1 MHSASGEQVL
11 RSPEQTGQ
19 HVRVAVVAYTV
30 FRNDGRVR
38 KEAEVL
44 ASHGYEVHAITL
56 SGGGANSIQEVGGV
70 FVHPLS
76 MGATRGGRLRYLYQY
91 MIFFLV
97 SSAALIGLYRK
108 RRFQAVHVHSLPD
121 FQVFCALPLKLMR
134 VSVVLDLHEAF
145 PEILAARFRLHDSSP
160 LVRLAVL
167 AEKLSCKFADRI
179 VVANDGIRDA
189 IITRGASPGKVTTAY
204 NTPRL
209 SGVITAEMR
218 SPRKYW
224 DFPEHLLVHAGG
236 LNRERD
242 LETLLR
248 AIPLLP
254 DGYHVVLAGDGDS
267 AYVGRLQSLADDL
280 GVGQRVHFVGHVPLE
295 EALSLMSLAS
305 VGVVTL
311 EDNPLTRLAWPT
323 RIPEFAGLEKALVLP
338 DLPFIR
344 SVVRD
349 AAVYY
354 RPGDPRSLASMI
366 EAAVEDPE
374 KTAQRIIG
382 AKTVCQELEHASILV
397 RVPALY
403 AELPLRSS
411 IQAT

>member
-1 MHSASGEQVL
+1 MHSASGEHVL
-11 RSPEQTGQ
+11 RSPEQTQQ
-19 HVRVAVVAYTV
+19 HARVAVVAYTV
-30 FRNDGRVR
+30 FHTDGRVR

-56 SGGGANSIQEVGGV
+56 SGGGASSIQEVGGV
-70 FVHPLS
+70 FIHPLS

-91 MIFFLV
+91 VVFFLT
-97 SSAALIGLYRK
+97 SSAVLFSLYRK
-108 RRFQAVHVHSLPD
+108 RKFQAVHVHSLPD

-145 PEILAARFRLHDSSP
+145 PEILAARFRLHDSSL
-160 LVRLAVL
+160 LVRLAVI
-167 AEKLSCKFADRI
+167 AEQLSCKFADRI
-179 VVANDGIRDA
+179 VVANDGIREA
-189 IITRGASPGKVTTAY
+189 IITRGASPGHVTTAY

-209 SGVITAEMR
+209 SSVLTAEVR
-218 SPRKYW
+218 NPDRYRDYS
-224 DFPEHLLVHAGG
+224 EHLLVHAGG

-248 AIPLLP
+248 TIPLLP
-254 DGYHVVLAGDGDS
+254 AGYHLVLAGDGDPR
-267 AYVGRLQSLADDL
+267 YVGRLQSLADDL
-280 GVGQRVHFVGHVPLE
+280 GVGQRVHFVGQVPLE
-295 EALSLMSLAS
+295 EARSLMSLAS

-349 AAVYY
+349 GAVYY

-366 EAAVEDPE
+366 EAAVANPE
-374 KTAQRIIG
+374 RTAQRILE
-382 AKTVCQELEHASILV
+382 AKTICQELEHASILV

-403 AELPLRSS
+403 AELPFRSS
-411 IQAT
+411 IRAP